1 MENSKII
8 LNSSSLPSGMEPL
21 SSLLYPLSKTE
32 EDGVQSLPSKATLSL
47 LTFNLSNGKKVAL
60 EAKSCPKIILPPFLF
75 HFFLAETLQACQDN
89 KRNEGHICKK
99 KHLHKALKTNFVVFL
114 FSLDTIMEM
123 TLPKRSA
130 NVSKSNDTFV

>member
-1 MENSKII
+1 MWKPEDTT
-8 LNSSSLPSGMEPL
+8 
-21 SSLLYPLSKTE
+21 LLRDYNAKAKGKLVEFLKSQCPPVLGTNIE
-32 EDGVQSLPSKATLSL
+32 E
-47 LTFNLSNGKKVAL
+47 VAL
-60 EAKSCPKIILPPFLF
+60 EAKSCSKIILPPYLFLL
-75 HFFLAETLQACQDN
+75 FLAETLRACQDK

-99 KHLHKALKTNFVVFL
+99 KHLHKALKTNFVVCL